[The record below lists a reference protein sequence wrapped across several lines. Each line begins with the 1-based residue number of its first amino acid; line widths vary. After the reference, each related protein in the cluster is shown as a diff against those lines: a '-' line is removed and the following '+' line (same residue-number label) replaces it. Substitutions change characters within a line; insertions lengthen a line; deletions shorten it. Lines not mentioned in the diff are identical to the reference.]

1 MKRILKNLQKW
12 QYDFTVF
19 VILAEKTRQFSP
31 RDMLLTPQRF
41 CLINQNKHS
50 FKGLHLDPTTPHVRL
65 SSAEYN
71 DEAGKIAETDV
82 LIEPQNT
89 TKVQD
94 TTALFAGHLGKNWT
108 TGGVLQCLG
117 YLIDPMELVFRVPSN
132 LKNPKSLKSL
142 IAENNNGKEPARK
155 PAIHSRISLAMALS
169 EAILSVHSARLVH
182 KSIRP
187 ETILVFEK
195 RDKDET
201 QCNGE
206 TIHCV
211 PILTVWS
218 MSRKTDE
225 LSSRVGEDDWTK
237 NIYRHPQRQGLQL
250 EKRYH
255 MGHDL
260 YSLGICLL
268 ELGLWE
274 PLIAVENDQPPKMS
288 DRYCD
293 MALRTER
300 IDPRGVSVLKQLVK
314 PAVVQEFMTSMAEHD
329 LGQEMGKGYSQVV
342 LACFQYVEALGAT
355 DKLGGDHSDVPMM
368 YHN

>member
-1 MKRILKNLQKW
+1 MYLSPIL
-12 QYDFTVF
+12 F
-19 VILAEKTRQFSP
+19 R
-31 RDMLLTPQRF
+31 
-41 CLINQNKHS
+41 
-50 FKGLHLDPTTPHVRL
+50 
-65 SSAEYN
+65 
-71 DEAGKIAETDV
+71 
-82 LIEPQNT
+82 
-89 TKVQD
+89 TK
-94 TTALFAGHLGKNWT
+94 
-108 TGGVLQCLG
+108 
-117 YLIDPMELVFRVPSN
+117 
-132 LKNPKSLKSL
+132 
-142 IAENNNGKEPARK
+142 
-155 PAIHSRISLAMALS
+155 ALS
-169 EAILSVHSARLVH
+169 EAVLSVHSARSVH

-211 PILTVWS
+211 PILTGWS

-225 LSSRVGEDDWTK
+225 LSSRVGEDDWMK

-274 PLIAVENDQPPKMS
+274 PLIVVENDQPPKMS

-300 IDPRGVSVLKQLVK
+300 IDPREVSVLKQLVK
-314 PAVVQEFMTSMAEHD
+314 PAVAQEVMTSMAEHD

-355 DKLGGDHSDVPMM
+355 DKLEGDHSDVPMM
-368 YHN
+368 CHNWILQPLSNLLLQAEKPPVNA